1 MIRVTS
7 LGGSGE
13 DSRNCFLAE
22 IGEHTVLLDCGV
34 RREIAD
40 VSVVYPLLTRET
52 AKRLDAVVI
61 SHAHED
67 HTAALPYLYELGYRG
82 PVYASPETIAL
93 IPSFLKKWIG
103 YVRHNKG
110 TLPFDHNNADR
121 IRFLPVSEIPFPV
134 TFGRDGHVAGGLWFR
149 FEAEGRSLLYTGDLT
164 CDSLVLEADP
174 LPEADLLVIDSA
186 YAGKRLVQ
194 QDQYGRLLETARR
207 VTASGGRLLLPVPAN
222 GRGIDMLVYLSRF
235 GLPLYAESDIVKN
248 TAALAAAKDWIRPFE
263 MPDSGYTPVNDGNRS
278 ALLVSGA
285 PGIFLFGDGMLTSAV
300 SAEYLAAVLPDP
312 RSEVIIS
319 GHSAKGTPANDLLS
333 EDFRKEYGVL
343 AAVSRLT
350 VKVHN
355 DDADVLSLVSR
366 VRPQKVMLFHS
377 RAEACSGLAGK
388 LAAQGIPAVC
398 AVGQT
403 MAL

>member
-121 IRFLPVSEIPFPV
+121 ICFRPVSEFPYPLV
-134 TFGRDGHVAGGLWFR
+134 CGRDGHVEGGLWFR
-149 FEAEGRSLLYTGDLT
+149 FEADGRSLLYTGDLT
-164 CDSLVLEADP
+164 YDSLLLEADP

-186 YAGKRLVQ
+186 YAGKQLVQ
-194 QDQYGRLLETARR
+194 RDQYARLLETARR
-207 VTASGGRLLLPVPAN
+207 VTANGGRLLLPVPVN

-235 GLPLYAESDIVKN
+235 GLPLYAEKNIIKN
-248 TAALAAAKDWIRPFE
+248 TALLAEAKDWIRPFE
-263 MPDSGYTPVNDGNRS
+263 MPEAGFTPVSDANRS
-278 ALLVSGA
+278 ALLASGA
-285 PGIFLFGDGMLTSAV
+285 PGIFLFGDGMLTSDI
-300 SAEYLAAVLPDP
+300 SAEYLAGVLPDP

-319 GHSAKGTPANDLLS
+319 GHSAKGTPASDLQS

-350 VKVHN
+350 IKVHN
-355 DDADVLSLVSR
+355 DEADVLSLVSR
-366 VRPQKVMLFHS
+366 VRPEKVMLFHS
-377 RAEACSGLAGK
+377 RADACTGLADK
-388 LAAQGIPAVC
+388 LTAQGIPAVC
-398 AVGQT
+398 ALGQPLT
-403 MAL
+403 V